1 MSYSSC
7 QSEIRQYHTIL
18 ISEQPS
24 WTDIFSVMPS
34 AESFGIPLNWLLV
47 LSGPSYAHW
56 VVEDGAFCI
65 VRICLVARFGL
76 TEA

>member
-1 MSYSSC
+1 
-7 QSEIRQYHTIL
+7 
-18 ISEQPS
+18 
-24 WTDIFSVMPS
+24 MPKRDS
-34 AESFGIPLNWLLV
+34 LV
-47 LSGPSYAHW
+47 LYYIDIGTTFLGGHIFRNALGGKLRHAVELALGATWTPSYTHW